1 MITSPKVRAPLVTK
15 LTADPKLFL
24 GQPFA
29 DYMAH
34 ALKASSIAPAM
45 KSLYESIKS
54 CSIANIT
61 IHDLPLELQLPP
73 YLDLLLHNDDLEDE
87 FVSHAHDGEDSWGK
101 DMGFAW
107 RLPVL
112 EPWKSLLLLDDD
124 DSDDRGENLYMNLMG
139 QNVMPEDR
147 LLGEQLIKFLE
158 LTSITLSYALFCM
171 MEREL
176 NLLPG
181 WLIWVV
187 CSTGI

>member
-1 MITSPKVRAPLVTK
+1 
-15 LTADPKLFL
+15 
-24 GQPFA
+24 
-29 DYMAH
+29 MAY

-73 YLDLLLHNDDLEDE
+73 YLDLLLHNDDLDDE
-87 FVSHAHDGEDSWGK
+87 FVVHATDSEDTWGK

-107 RLPVL
+107 RLPAL

-124 DSDDRGENLYMNLMG
+124 DERGENLYMNLMG
-139 QNVMPEDR
+139 QNVIPEDR

-158 LTSITLSYALFCM
+158 LTSITLSCA
-171 MEREL
+171 
-176 NLLPG
+176 PPP
-181 WLIWVV
+181 WLYQRADSVL
-187 CSTGI
+187 